1 MTEAGGD
8 RGAAILRDVARAIL
22 PWCLLLVLAQ
32 PLLMLRW
39 SPIQSVTLLRRFS
52 FFLTD
57 LSFLLPFVMFAG
69 GVAIR
74 DRLGYSGRAAR
85 FALVLGAAASVLCYS
100 LDAWAL
106 PLVERR
112 SLIDRG
118 PEIAETRQFG
128 TRTPVGLLRNLRF
141 VEANPPDEYSLAVD
155 LPDQHPPDLL
165 LWQFHL
171 PVAVAVF
178 ALVNLFLG
186 VLAAEFT
193 FDLRPGRRRNAL
205 LAIGVLGAVAFIAVS
220 VLTAI
225 PQHTPPMRE
234 FPTDVDLPSGI
245 LAAWSVLAL
254 PLAQCVLLAYLVRRR
269 RY

>member
-1 MTEAGGD
+1 MLGT
-8 RGAAILRDVARAIL
+8 LARAIL
-22 PWCLLLVLAQ
+22 PWCVLLVVAQ
-32 PLLMLRW
+32 PVLMLRW
-39 SPIQSVTLLRRFS
+39 SPIQPVTLLRRFS

-74 DRLGYSGRAAR
+74 DRLGYSGRAVRSAVV
-85 FALVLGAAASVLCYS
+85 FGAVAGVLCYS
-100 LDAWAL
+100 LGTWAL
-106 PLVERR
+106 PLVEHR

-128 TRTPVGLLRNLRF
+128 ARTPVGLLRNLRF

-155 LPDQHPPDLL
+155 LQDQHPPDLL
-165 LWQFHL
+165 RWQFHL

-178 ALVNLFLG
+178 ALVNVFLG

-205 LAIGVLGAVAFIAVS
+205 LAIGVLGAVAFLAVS

-225 PQHTPPMRE
+225 PQHAPPMRE

-254 PLAQCVLLAYLVRRR
+254 PLAQCVVLAYLIRRR